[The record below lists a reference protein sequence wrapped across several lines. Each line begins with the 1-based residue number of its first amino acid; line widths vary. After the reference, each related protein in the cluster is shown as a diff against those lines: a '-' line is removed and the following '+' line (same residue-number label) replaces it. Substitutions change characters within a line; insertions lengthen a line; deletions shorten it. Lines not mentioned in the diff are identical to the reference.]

1 MRFCYC
7 FKKAQFLFEIVIIF
21 ENINITF
28 VDIVNIVN
36 IVNIANHKNIADWI
50 FYMLF
55 IGKY

>member
-36 IVNIANHKNIADWI
+36 IVNIANHNNIAD
-50 FYMLF
+50 
-55 IGKY
+55 